1 VALIYGVGAVSRGKS
16 GFDPLFGSTSM
27 GSDTIAAA
35 FRQAVRDSRVKAII
49 FRVDSPGGSYVA
61 SDTIW
66 HETVRAKRAGKP
78 VIVSMS
84 DLAASGGYLVSM
96 HADRIIAQPG
106 TITGS
111 IGVFGGKMIAAGLY
125 DKLGISWDSVQQGQN
140 AMMYSAL
147 QDYSPSER
155 QRLEASLDRI
165 YADFTSKVAE
175 GRRLPKEK
183 VLEIAKG
190 RVWTGEDAKNLGLVD
205 ELGGFQS
212 AIAAAKRAA
221 KIPAAQDINLRT
233 FPPSKTLFQA
243 LMDRLSGDESE
254 SSEQS
259 LVRILRPYIRHL
271 RTRGVVE
278 MPVPFVEGGL

>member
-1 VALIYGVGAVSRGKS
+1 VALIYGVGTVMRGRS
-16 GFDPLFGSTSM
+16 GFDPVFGSTSM
-27 GSDTIAAA
+27 GSETVAAA
-35 FRQAVRDSRVKAII
+35 FRQAIKDRNVKAIV

-111 IGVFGGKMIAAGLY
+111 IGVFGGKMVASGLY
-125 DKLGISWDSVQQGQN
+125 DKLGVTWDSIQQGQN

-147 QDYSPSER
+147 RDYSPSEW

-165 YADFTSKVAE
+165 YADFTTKVAE

-183 VLEIAKG
+183 VLQIAKG

-205 ELGGFQS
+205 ELGGFQA

-221 KIPAAQDINLRT
+221 KIPATEDINLRT
-233 FPPSKTLFQA
+233 FPPRKTLFQA
-243 LMDRLSGDESE
+243 VMERLTGDESD

-259 LVRILRPYIRHL
+259 LIRALRIVQPIARQL
-271 RTRGVVE
+271 RTRGIVE
-278 MPVPFVEGGL
+278 MPEMDIR